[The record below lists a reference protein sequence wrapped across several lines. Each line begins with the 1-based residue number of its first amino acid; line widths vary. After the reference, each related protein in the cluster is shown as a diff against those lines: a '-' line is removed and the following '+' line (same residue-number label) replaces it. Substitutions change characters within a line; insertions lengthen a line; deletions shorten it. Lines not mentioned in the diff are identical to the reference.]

1 MGFVSVAR
9 SAEHEDMVK
18 ASRFVALALP
28 LRSQGALEAVLAE
41 RRADLPAASH
51 HAWAMR
57 WGEVMRFSDDG
68 EPGGTAGRPVL
79 EVLLKRDLDRVGV
92 VVTRFFGGT
101 KLGAGG
107 LARAYAGAAARALD
121 AAGVR
126 RVEDRERWRVRLPY
140 GAVDPVLRHA
150 EEDAAVA
157 RVDAGYDA
165 DGALITLE
173 LRTAAAGRW
182 RDALADL
189 TRGQARVLERLVLDG

>member
-1 MGFVSVAR
+1 
-9 SAEHEDMVK
+9 MVK
-18 ASRFVALALP
+18 ASRFLALALP
-28 LRSQGALEAVLAE
+28 LRSQGALEAILAE
-41 RRADLPAASH
+41 RRVELTAASH
-51 HAWAMR
+51 HVWAMR

-79 EVLLKRDLDRVGV
+79 EVLLKRELDRVGV

-140 GAVDPVLRHA
+140 AAVDAVLRQA
-150 EEDAAVA
+150 AEDAAVE
-157 RVDAGYDA
+157 RIDADYDA
-165 DGALITLE
+165 DGALVTID
-173 LRTAAAGRW
+173 LRRDAAGRW
-182 RDALADL
+182 RRALADL
-189 TRGQARVLERLVLDG
+189 TRGRARLLERLELDG